1 MEEEK
6 ENEGRKESQRGER
19 RKEERKNEG
28 EKIRK
33 GKWDVQYSSD
43 SMN

>member
-1 MEEEK
+1 MREEK
-6 ENEGRKESQRGER
+6 RVRGQR

-33 GKWDVQYSSD
+33 GKWDAQYSSD